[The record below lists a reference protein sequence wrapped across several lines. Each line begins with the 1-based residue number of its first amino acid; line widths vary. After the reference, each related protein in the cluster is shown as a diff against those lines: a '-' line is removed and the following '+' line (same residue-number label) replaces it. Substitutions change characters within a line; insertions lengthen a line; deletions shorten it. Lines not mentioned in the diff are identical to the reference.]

1 MTKDLFFWMAS
12 RALLPACTSSR
23 PEDEEREKG
32 EREGRERRERGRER
46 EKGERRER
54 KKGERGERR
63 EREKG
68 EREEGGT
75 RKGREKMIR
84 WRYIMPKQV
93 LAQLQGMFPLS
104 IFLQPH

>member
-32 EREGRERRERGRER
+32 EREGRERRER
-46 EKGERRER
+46 EKGEREGR
-54 KKGERGERR
+54 ERR

-68 EREEGGT
+68 ERERE
-75 RKGREKMIR
+75 RERGRRDKEREREDDKMEIHN
-84 WRYIMPKQV
+84 IKTKV